1 MSFKQV
7 FTFKMYPFLSD
18 FFFSWDNRDE
28 CPHLFQIIPR
38 SSLRAVTVHRNHQ
51 CKVQPKELLAFG
63 NHCAMSHVGFLDGQ
77 HFVWTAGVGW
87 QMNHSSQDERPT
99 ISNLLG
105 SSLTCHEPP
114 SLWRMQSCSL
124 YHQTQ
129 LSTACGE
136 DSMICDCNGLPA
148 GKDNCLTPH
157 WHCSFY
163 LCHLVLFSFLI
174 SGGLHVS
181 ETLFF
186 FFQELFP
193 ADIFSCRFSACFLS
207 SLLHVGV
214 SLVSLPG
221 THFLQLE
228 ASTWPK
234 TSRLKVPTWEQTPR
248 MLEKAK
254 LTAKLRDYLSGFCGS
269 TLPSS
274 YKLFKILLP

>member
-63 NHCAMSHVGFLDGQ
+63 NHCAMSHVGLLDGQ

-87 QMNHSSQDERPT
+87 QMNHSSQNERPT

-129 LSTACGE
+129 LSIACGE

-186 FFQELFP
+186 FSPGAFP
-193 ADIFSCRFSACFLS
+193 CRYF
-207 SLLHVGV
+207 
-214 SLVSLPG
+214 
-221 THFLQLE
+221 FLQIFCLLLE
-228 ASTWPK
+228 FTPSCWCLTGFLTWDTFPSTRGQHLTKNIQTQGSHLGTDP
-234 TSRLKVPTWEQTPR
+234 PT
-248 MLEKAK
+248 
-254 LTAKLRDYLSGFCGS
+254 C
-269 TLPSS
+269 
-274 YKLFKILLP
+274 